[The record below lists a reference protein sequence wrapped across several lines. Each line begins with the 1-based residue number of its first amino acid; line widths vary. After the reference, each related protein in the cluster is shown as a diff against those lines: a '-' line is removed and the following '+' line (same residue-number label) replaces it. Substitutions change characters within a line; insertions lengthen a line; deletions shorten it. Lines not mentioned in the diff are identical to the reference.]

1 MTVTDDIIR
10 GANESDVLRF
20 TLALW
25 TLEHHNLTLRAEDE
39 AVSILKI
46 SKPALTQY
54 LEGHGSIGPEGW
66 EKLRAKFDLRP
77 YDIWFEHMCQRYR
90 KP

>member
-1 MTVTDDIIR
+1 MVISDDIIR

-20 TLALW
+20 VLSLW
-25 TLEHHNLTLRAEDE
+25 TLEHHSLTLRAEDE
-39 AVSILKI
+39 AVAVLRV
-46 SKPALTQY
+46 SKNSLSQY

-77 YDIWFEHMCQRYR
+77 YDIWYAAMCQRYR